1 MSKTKKTDKVKPARK
16 TKKMEPNPKKS
27 KALTVKSIFKSIGKK
42 SEKIVI
48 SSIQESQTLSVPL
61 DLNEPVGTNG
71 GTILMIACEHECVN
85 VVEELLLPKYNINI
99 NQKDLFYEA
108 TAIYNV
114 LRHSPNKK
122 SEKLANLLLDRNI
135 DVTIKP
141 CQYTNLL
148 IMACN
153 RNYPTEI
160 IQKLINLGVD
170 MTSTAYDFNRT
181 STTPLLS
188 TLDYMNSNSV
198 FITLDKK
205 HKKQIIDNIKNNA
218 LVIIETGKA
227 NLCHR
232 DEHSE
237 NAFIAACKYRL
248 FDIALI
254 IFKQDTC
261 IIKNDIEKALNYVNY
276 FITIFEGKEKIY
288 KDEINLYANPV
299 PLKEA
304 LDLRLIE
311 LNAV

>member
-1 MSKTKKTDKVKPARK
+1 
-16 TKKMEPNPKKS
+16 MEPNPKKS
-27 KALTVKSIFKSIGKK
+27 KALTVKSIFNSIGKK

-61 DLNEPVGTNG
+61 DLNEPVGANG
-71 GTILMIACEHECVN
+71 VTILMIACEHECVN
-85 VVEELLLPKYNINI
+85 VVEELLLPKYNIDI

-114 LRHSPNKK
+114 LRCSANKK
-122 SEKLANLLLDRNI
+122 TIKIANLLLDRNI

-141 CQYTNLL
+141 CEYTNLL
-148 IMACN
+148 IMACKV
-153 RNYPTEI
+153 NYPTEI

-170 MTSTAYDFNRT
+170 ITSTAYDFYRKN
-181 STTPLLS
+181 TTPLLS
-188 TLDYMNSNSV
+188 TMDYMNLYSA
-198 FITLDKK
+198 FIILDKK

-232 DEHSE
+232 DKHSE
-237 NAFIAACKYRL
+237 NAFIAACKYRI

-261 IIKNDIEKALNYVNY
+261 IIKNDIETALIYIND
-276 FITIFEGKEKIY
+276 FIKLFEGKEKIY

-311 LNAV
+311 LNSV